1 MEEIRINGEEHSLE
15 SLKGVGMKYPE
26 GRCWEVPHSNIDLE
40 STGGVDFKMSFKRS
54 NFSKSSLSIFVTDP
68 FRSSWRRDLFTFRF
82 SFSFN
87 LLWQIMG

>member
-1 MEEIRINGEEHSLE
+1 MEEIRINGEQHSLE